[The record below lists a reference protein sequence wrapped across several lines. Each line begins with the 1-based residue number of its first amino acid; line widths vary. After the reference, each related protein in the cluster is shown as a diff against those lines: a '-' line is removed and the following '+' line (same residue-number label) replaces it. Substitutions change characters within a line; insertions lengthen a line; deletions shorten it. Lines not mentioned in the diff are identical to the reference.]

1 MLVLSRKKGEQ
12 VVIGPNIV
20 LTVLDVRGETVKLG
34 FVAPGEIPIHREE
47 VQRRI
52 HRREAAADTSAG
64 ASRPAESP
72 FFVECA

>member
-20 LTVLDVRGETVKLG
+20 LTVLDVRGQTVKLG

-47 VQRRI
+47 VQRRM
-52 HRREAAADTSAG
+52 HCNEATPEAATESH
-64 ASRPAESP
+64 RPAESP